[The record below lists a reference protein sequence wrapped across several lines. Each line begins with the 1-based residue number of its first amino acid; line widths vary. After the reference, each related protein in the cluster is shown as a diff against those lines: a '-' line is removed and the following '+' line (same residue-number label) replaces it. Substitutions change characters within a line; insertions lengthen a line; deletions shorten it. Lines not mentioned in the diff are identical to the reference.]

1 MKDNQTLIDQLNKA
15 TTLGTMPRAVVKRS
29 NNRPPVDYGLASVGP
44 CASATHAMRHADLCV
59 AMPGFNNLAQVAS
72 QGKIP
77 GKGLSTD
84 LDECDR
90 HGVGVWTYIQL
101 PGGKKADHIIKA
113 ATGIEAQAVRDTLK
127 KMGYAFYKP
136 GLCWRTRCNG
146 TPANGRGGRAVQAY
160 KNALKTDDDNG

>member
-1 MKDNQTLIDQLNKA
+1 MRDNKTLIEQLNKA
-15 TTLGTMPRAVVKRS
+15 ETLGQPPRKVTRQS
-29 NNRPPVDYGLASVGP
+29 NRPPVEYGLASVGTS
-44 CASATHAMRHADLCV
+44 ATATHALRHADLCV
-59 AMPGFNNLAQVAS
+59 AMPGFNTLAQVAS

-90 HGVGVWTYIQL
+90 AGVGVWTYIQL
-101 PGGKKADHIIKA
+101 PGGRKADGIIKQ
-113 ATGIEAQAVRDTLK
+113 ATGIEAQDVRDTLK

-146 TPANGRGGRAVQAY
+146 TPANGRGGRAIQAY
-160 KNALKTDDDNG
+160 KNALSVDDETN